1 MSQVI
6 PLSSSHES
14 NQNSMDITPAT
25 ANDSKAMFKD
35 SPSGK
40 IVKCLIVESKC
51 KQKRSSPSFVTP
63 LNIKKKNVIQKKKT
77 EKAIRNDYFG
87 TRICKENKK
96 KVRLVFVDE
105 VSDQPLIDV
114 EEIESIKNFNVVP
127 MINGGKDLYIRER
140 TTCACVIF

>member
-1 MSQVI
+1 MSQVF

-63 LNIKKKNVIQKKKT
+63 LNIKKKTVIQKKKT

-96 KVRLVFVDE
+96 KVRLVFIDE
-105 VSDQPLIDV
+105 VSDQPLI
-114 EEIESIKNFNVVP
+114 ESIKKFNVVP

>member
-63 LNIKKKNVIQKKKT
+63 LNIKKKKCDSKEKNREGYQK
-77 EKAIRNDYFG
+77 
-87 TRICKENKK
+87 
-96 KVRLVFVDE
+96 
-105 VSDQPLIDV
+105 
-114 EEIESIKNFNVVP
+114 
-127 MINGGKDLYIRER
+127 
-140 TTCACVIF
+140 